1 MSAHDLTTTL
11 GVLACVRPL
20 AAVLEAG
27 AQATTELRIT
37 AVATGIYIEVL
48 PQVGDETDRLMQVDR
63 IAAELGIT
71 PQLVEIGGRHYWQ
84 AETDPETDGTA
95 IQVFA
100 LLAPVPDGGP
110 R

>member
-1 MSAHDLTTTL
+1 MSADDLTTTL

-27 AQATTELRIT
+27 AEATTELRIT
-37 AVATGIYIEVL
+37 AVAAGIYIEVL
-48 PQVGDETDRLMQVDR
+48 PKAGDEVDRMQQVDR
-63 IAAELGIT
+63 IAAELGIA
-71 PQLVEIGGRHYWQ
+71 PHLVEIGGRHFWQ
-84 AETDPETDGTA
+84 AETDPATDGTA